1 MRQLIIY
8 RRFFTN
14 ADCYTRGT
22 KQTSVGV
29 QVHSTGANN
38 PYLKR
43 YVQPDDGRLGKN
55 TNGNSH
61 NRKGLNVCASAY
73 IGKLADGTVAVYQTL
88 PWNYRCWLSG
98 SGTNGN
104 ANKLGYVGFEI
115 CEDNKKDEAYF
126 QAAVMGAAV
135 DLTAHL
141 CMLFGTTP
149 QAVVR
154 NFSQGA
160 ALAVMDHRELNSRKL
175 ASNHGDIL
183 HWSRLYGVTMD
194 TFRAAVE
201 EAMREGVSV
210 TYIDCDSGKAE
221 TVEGQPNDNKSEMN
235 PLHQA
240 KVTCPGSYLNIR
252 AAKGKNAT
260 ALGRVNRGETVD
272 VLDDTDAAWWQVCHG
287 GVTGYAMTGDN
298 GETYLTCISAEE
310 APGKTEDDEATR
322 GDEEKIEISRAEL
335 EALHVRIG
343 EILGV

>member
-1 MRQLIIY
+1 M
-8 RRFFTN
+8 
-14 ADCYTRGT
+14 
-22 KQTSVGV
+22 
-29 QVHSTGANN
+29 
-38 PYLKR
+38 
-43 YVQPDDGRLGKN
+43 
-55 TNGNSH
+55 
-61 NRKGLNVCASAY
+61 
-73 IGKLADGTVAVYQTL
+73 AVYQTL

-221 TVEGQPNDNKSEMN
+221 TVEGQPNDNKSEVN

>member
-115 CEDNKKDEAYF
+115 CEDNKKNEAYF
-126 QAAVMGAAV
+126 QAAVMGTAV
-135 DLTAHL
+135 NLTAHL
-141 CMLFGTTP
+141 CTLFGTTP
-149 QAVVR
+149 QAIVR

-201 EAMREGVSV
+201 EAMQEGVSV
-210 TYIDCDSGKAE
+210 TYIDCDSGTAE
-221 TVEGQPNDNKSEMN
+221 TVEGQPNDNESEVS
-235 PLHQA
+235 PLYQA

-252 AAKGKNAT
+252 AAKGKT
-260 ALGRVNRGETVD
+260 QPR
-272 VLDDTDAAWWQVCHG
+272 W
-287 GVTGYAMTGDN
+287 
-298 GETYLTCISAEE
+298 
-310 APGKTEDDEATR
+310 DE
-322 GDEEKIEISRAEL
+322 
-335 EALHVRIG
+335 
-343 EILGV
+343 